1 MAEIGPAGTFLG
13 QAVARLRGE
22 RGWDQRALVDRL
34 GAVGCSM
41 SQQILSRVEVGARR
55 VDADELVALAGALGV
70 PVAALLPVSDSQAA
84 SVPAPRRSADGDDV
98 GPVATALAEDI
109 EALGD
114 LVGMEPTL
122 AATAVRLAR
131 QIDGQRPVPCD
142 ECGAPVHIPADP
154 RILPQLTRELRAT
167 VATLLE
173 GRTVDDDDDDGLGD
187 LGSA

>member
-1 MAEIGPAGTFLG
+1 MAEIGSAGTYLG
-13 QAVARLRGE
+13 QAVARLRSD

-34 GAVGCSM
+34 AAEGCPM

-55 VDADELVALAGALGV
+55 VDADELVALAAALSVGV
-70 PVAALLPVSDSQAA
+70 PALLPPVDELPAA
-84 SVPAPRRSADGDDV
+84 APAPRPAAAEADL
-98 GPVATALAEDI
+98 GPVGAALAEDI

-114 LVGMEPTL
+114 LAGMEPTL

-131 QIDGQRPVPCD
+131 QIDGQRPVQCD
-142 ECGAPVHIPADP
+142 DCGSYVQVPADP

-173 GRTVDDDDDDGLGD
+173 GRTVDDEDDDGLGD
-187 LGSA
+187 LGSV